1 MTITRPASFRI
12 PYITSRHLPYRRT
25 NINGVDASIDGGVLK
40 ENQIVWLSSDR
51 DDRVIVSA
59 FVDHIG
65 EISVDARFLIDLGRQ
80 MSNSLDGW
88 NKTKGDVVSGAAILG
103 GQEREIATWEHP
115 VEMSNS
121 LTI

>member
-1 MTITRPASFRI
+1 MTITRPSSFRI
-12 PYITSRHLPYRRT
+12 PYIASRHLPYCRT
-25 NINGVDASIDGGVLK
+25 NINGVDASVDGGVLK
-40 ENQIVWLSSDR
+40 ENQIIWLSSDR

-88 NKTKGDVVSGAAILG
+88 NKLRGMLSGAAISD
-103 GQEREIATWEHP
+103 GQAREIATGEHP
-115 VEMSNS
+115 VEMSRNP
-121 LTI
+121 